1 MFSLSFPNKPKELRK
16 EKVKCYKPLGKL
28 FYQNKQITMDV
39 QFDEMYAHQAMAT
52 EVNTSPQ
59 CY

>member
-28 FYQNKQITMDV
+28 FYRNKQRTVDI
-39 QFDEMYAHQAMAT
+39 QFDE
-52 EVNTSPQ
+52 V
-59 CY
+59 